1 MKQSTRYLAE
11 LARVNGLTQETEW
24 CFYPGMLQESF
35 DKWWDDFGSRPKA
48 HEGIDI
54 CYFRQG
60 KKMGHLAAN
69 LVVPAMDDGI
79 VLNRCDDFLGQSLVI
94 SQDGFNHFSPGVI
107 LVYSHLAIKK
117 EIIPGCR
124 VEKGQILARVFDTRK
139 KRSKLL
145 PHLHLSCV
153 ELAEK
158 TPLKDLNWHLFS
170 NRDKIQLINPFFI

>member
-1 MKQSTRYLAE
+1 MKRFTRYLAD

-35 DKWWDDFGSRPKA
+35 DKWWDDFGRRPAA

-54 CYFRQG
+54 CFFRQG
-60 KKMGHLAAN
+60 KKTIHLAQS
-69 LVVPAMDDGI
+69 LLVPAMDGGI

-94 SQDGFNHFSPGVI
+94 SQDGFNHFSPGVFF
-107 LVYSHLAIKK
+107 VYSHLAIKK

-124 VEKGQILARVFDTRK
+124 VEKGQIIAQVFDTGK
-139 KRSKLL
+139 IGSKLL

-153 ELAEK
+153 ELMDT

-170 NRDKIQLINPFFI
+170 NREKIQLINPVYI